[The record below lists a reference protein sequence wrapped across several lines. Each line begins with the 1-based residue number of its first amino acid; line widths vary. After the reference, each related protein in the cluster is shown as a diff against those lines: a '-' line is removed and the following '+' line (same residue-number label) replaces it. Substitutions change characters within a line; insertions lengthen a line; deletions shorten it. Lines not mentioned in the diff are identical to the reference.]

1 MALTPPRQKQLRTLL
16 QKLGLPPTA
25 PVDWELL
32 DLALTHPSVSPEK
45 NYQQLEF
52 TGDAAL
58 RLAAAEVLMEK
69 YPDAPVGELAALRSI
84 MVSDRLLAQ
93 WADLYHLERYLWISA
108 SALSNSAGRASR
120 LADAFEALL
129 GALYLSVRNMSLVRP
144 WLDEHLE
151 RAAQTIRQDP
161 ARQNYKDAL
170 QEWSQG
176 RYKCLPEYQV
186 EEIPA
191 PAAPERRF
199 RAKVWVQGE
208 LLGDGAGSSKKSAEQ
223 AAAKAAFY
231 AHIQPR
237 NGENLLLRSSSINS
251 TPAPSAEDS

>member
-1 MALTPPRQKQLRTLL
+1 MALPAPRRQQLQTLL
-16 QKLGLPPTA
+16 QKLGLPPSA

-32 DLALTHPSVSPEK
+32 DLALIHSSVSPQK
-45 NYQQLEF
+45 NYEQLEF
-52 TGDAAL
+52 TGDAVL

-93 WADLYHLERYLWISA
+93 WADLYNLERYLWISPDA
-108 SALSNSAGRASR
+108 IYNQAGRNSC

-151 RAAQTIRQDP
+151 QAAQTIRQDP
-161 ARQNYKDAL
+161 ARQDYKKAL

-176 RYKCLPEYQV
+176 QYKSLPEYQV
-186 EEIPA
+186 EEVSFPV
-191 PAAPERRF
+191 APERRF
-199 RAKVWVQGE
+199 QAKVWLQGE
-208 LLGDGAGSSKKSAEQ
+208 LLGTGAGGSKKSAEQ

-231 AHIQPR
+231 AHIQPP
-237 NGENLLLRSSSINS
+237 NEEN
-251 TPAPSAEDS
+251 SANPL